1 MSETTDSELSPE
13 RQRMLDKRRENL
25 KLARAAK
32 TNRVPS
38 RDPINQRTAETRTA
52 ADVGRFDPSIG
63 PMQAKRAE
71 PTREVDTPEVVT
83 RVRRDQRDSGWA
95 DLPQNRRKQG
105 WDYEWKVIRV
115 YNEPIDSS
123 DMLEVRNAGWRPET
137 AANWPELV
145 EPGTSPDMPIE
156 RRGQRLYGRPYS
168 LTLEARQEDLTEAY
182 RQQRDKT
189 MSAASGKSAVR
200 GEDGIPNQRGV
211 RSVPME
217 ISIEGLA
224 G

>member
-1 MSETTDSELSPE
+1 MSETVDGELSPE
-13 RQRMLDKRRENL
+13 RQRVLDQRRENL
-25 KLARAAK
+25 KKARAA
-32 TNRVPS
+32 RGQS
-38 RDPINQRTAETRTA
+38 RDPLTRRTAETRTA
-52 ADVGRFDPSIG
+52 ADVGRVDPSIR

-71 PTREVDTPEVVT
+71 PTREASMPEVIT

-95 DLPQNRRKQG
+95 DLPQHRRKPG

-115 YNEPIDSS
+115 YNEPVDSS

-145 EPGTSPDMPIE
+145 EPGTSPDTPIE